1 MVSIARKNLFQEPV
15 RLLISV
21 GGVAFSVLLMLFL
34 LGVYRGVLVGSVT
47 YVDKIPSDLWV
58 CQKGTRNLIRS
69 SSFFPGHLD
78 SVLAKLDG
86 VQKVASITR
95 SFASA
100 HIKDREVTM
109 FLLGFDAESG
119 VGGPPEI
126 VAGTAQL
133 IEREMVVDRAF
144 AAKRN
149 LQIGDTVAIDQT
161 QFIVK
166 GISDGTN
173 IFAAQFSFIRKEDA
187 QALIGLANV
196 VSFFLISLEDTAT
209 TATVS
214 RKITNAIPG
223 AVVMPKEEFMSN
235 NREEVEVG
243 FAPILFAVLIMGAF
257 VGTVVI
263 SLTLFTATM
272 EKNHE
277 FAVLKALGAGNGFL
291 AQVIF
296 QQALWNGI
304 LGFLAGLGLLVIA
317 TNGIERLVPEV
328 SIVLAARDLVTIFII
343 ACVMGALSSFMPV
356 RRILRI
362 HPAEVFRL

>member
-34 LGVYRGVLVGSVT
+34 LGVYRGVLLGSVT
-47 YVDKIPSDLWV
+47 YVDKIPSELWV

-78 SVLAKLDG
+78 SVLKKIAG
-86 VQKVASITR
+86 VRAVASITR

-100 HIKDREVTM
+100 RIKDREVTM

-126 VAGTAQL
+126 VAGTARL
-133 IEREMVVDRAF
+133 AAREMVVDRAF
-144 AAKRN
+144 AAKRR
-149 LQIGDTVAIDQT
+149 LQIGDTVAIGQT
-161 QFIVK
+161 RFVVK
-166 GISDGTN
+166 GLSAGTN
-173 IFAAQFSFIRKEDA
+173 IFAAQFSFIRKDEA
-187 QALIGLANV
+187 QAMIGLAQV
-196 VSFFLISLEDTAT
+196 VSFFLITLEDPA
-209 TATVS
+209 AAAAVS
-214 RKITNAIPG
+214 EKIVNAIPG
-223 AVVMPKEEFMSN
+223 AVVMPKAEFMSN

-243 FAPILFAVLIMGAF
+243 FAPILFAVLLMGAF

-272 EKNHE
+272 EKRHE
-277 FAVLKALGAGNGFL
+277 YAVLKALGAGNGYL
-291 AQVIF
+291 AGVIL
-296 QQALWNGI
+296 QQALWNGV
-304 LGFLAGLGLLVIA
+304 LGFLAGVGLLMITA
-317 TNGIERLVPEV
+317 NGIERLVPEV
-328 SIVLAARDLVTIFII
+328 SIVLSSRDFAAIFIS
-343 ACVMGALSSFMPV
+343 ACLMGGLSSFMPV